1 MKFLSKILV
10 TAIVA
15 ASVLPFCGQSSL
27 GAETGVAINKENF
40 PDDAFRAY
48 VKQYDTTEDDK
59 LSSEELSKVYNL
71 SCVKKGVTD
80 LKGIEYFTALTYLD
94 VSKNE
99 IEELDLSSLSNLN
112 VLDCS
117 KNKIS
122 KLDLTHQP
130 RLIQLFC
137 SDNQLE
143 ELKLD
148 KTNLSFKTFHVY
160 GNKMTELDISYFPYM
175 KNAYEEG
182 AKSNYLNDENHILY
196 KAKKGILIV
205 DKDVTI
211 KNISTKTSIKEGK
224 GTITES
230 FGSCQGKKVSIT
242 ATAAKGYE
250 FIKWVIK
257 EGEESREETTPTI
270 SFTADQDRECIAY
283 FKVIKV
289 KPTPTQDPNVT
300 PTPEPT
306 QPLYKYIP
314 DDSQVRSRDSVSDF
328 VSRLYKF
335 TFGREAEQEGLEYW
349 TEKLDTYEM
358 TGGEVAQAFICSQE
372 FADKNYSDK
381 KFVDVLYTVF
391 FDREADEEGRNYWL
405 SRLKNENLSRVQSAA
420 SFIDSQEWANTCAYY
435 GILSGTSIVSN
446 INIYPDGLVI
456 DLVDG
461 LYHKALERDYD
472 NEGLAY
478 WMCQLA
484 SHKTT
489 WEEVGASFVLSDE
502 MIGFN
507 LSDKEYVTRLYRT
520 FMEREPEDDGLKY
533 WVTLLGEGTT
543 RETVVYGFTRSPEF
557 VAKCAE
563 AKIIPFR

>member
-1 MKFLSKILV
+1 
-10 TAIVA
+10 
-15 ASVLPFCGQSSL
+15 
-27 GAETGVAINKENF
+27 
-40 PDDAFRAY
+40 
-48 VKQYDTTEDDK
+48 
-59 LSSEELSKVYNL
+59 
-71 SCVKKGVTD
+71 
-80 LKGIEYFTALTYLD
+80 
-94 VSKNE
+94 
-99 IEELDLSSLSNLN
+99 
-112 VLDCS
+112 
-117 KNKIS
+117 
-122 KLDLTHQP
+122 
-130 RLIQLFC
+130 
-137 SDNQLE
+137 
-143 ELKLD
+143 
-148 KTNLSFKTFHVY
+148 
-160 GNKMTELDISYFPYM
+160 
-175 KNAYEEG
+175 
-182 AKSNYLNDENHILY
+182 
-196 KAKKGILIV
+196 
-205 DKDVTI
+205 
-211 KNISTKTSIKEGK
+211 
-224 GTITES
+224 
-230 FGSCQGKKVSIT
+230 
-242 ATAAKGYE
+242 
-250 FIKWVIK
+250 
-257 EGEESREETTPTI
+257 
-270 SFTADQDRECIAY
+270 
-283 FKVIKV
+283 
-289 KPTPTQDPNVT
+289 
-300 PTPEPT
+300 
-306 QPLYKYIP
+306 
-314 DDSQVRSRDSVSDF
+314 
-328 VSRLYKF
+328 
-335 TFGREAEQEGLEYW
+335 
-349 TEKLDTYEM
+349 M

-405 SRLKNENLSRVQSAA
+405 SRLKNENLSRVQAAA

-435 GILSGTSIVSN
+435 GILSGTSIVAN